1 VFFALAS
8 YSHPLRNPSNS
19 HHISCRFP
27 SNNITIT
34 SLLDT
39 SRTLLLCRPS
49 KYSRQSISNI
59 FAPYYVSSTNPP
71 FFPATSPCRRL
82 LFPELPRSNRALIPT
97 MRTSCT
103 AVVRIKPLVGKLLSI
118 LYSRAPNRRS
128 LVTNASAVVIPS
140 FKLTSPSQPRL
151 QPTQA
156 RTFLLWLTATSLTRR
171 WTSSLFLLRHFPSKP
186 PNSGSIKIHEFAF
199 AHGSTVNSLA
209 NFLTAMLTTLQSMP
223 SLPRRVSVPIPLSL

>member
-1 VFFALAS
+1 
-8 YSHPLRNPSNS
+8 
-19 HHISCRFP
+19 
-27 SNNITIT
+27 
-34 SLLDT
+34 
-39 SRTLLLCRPS
+39 
-49 KYSRQSISNI
+49 
-59 FAPYYVSSTNPP
+59 
-71 FFPATSPCRRL
+71 L

-128 LVTNASAVVIPS
+128 LVTNASAVVIPP

-156 RTFLLWLTATSLTRR
+156 RTSLLWLTATSLTRR

-223 SLPRRVSVPIPLSL
+223 SLPRRVSVPIPLFL